1 MPPSLGSCAEHVQSG
16 RRRNLKGVSPGRLL
30 SSAMIAFLLTG
41 SLIPFASAEDDVTK
55 GIRHDNRELDNG
67 VDHDAGEVDKGVKND
82 ASEVDKGVKHD
93 NDERHKA
100 DKHLD
105 KEAKKHL

>member
-1 MPPSLGSCAEHVQSG
+1 MRKLV
-16 RRRNLKGVSPGRLL
+16 

-41 SLIPFASAEDDVTK
+41 SLIPFASAEDDVAK
-55 GIRHDNRELDNG
+55 GIRHDNRELDKG
-67 VDHDAGEVDKGVKND
+67 VDHD